1 MNNIVMKLLVAMLF
15 TASIGTFGMNNH
27 EKFQKQKRDGTKKK
41 INFRLEKMI
50 DQTLTSGDRATFKC
64 KIDLYEKFPVNNFTF
79 VWYKNNILINSE
91 FIKMEYDRLTIKQ
104 KNWGSQMRINDVYSS
119 DSGSYKCEASYGS
132 TRTHVSSKLN
142 VGFNLLPDDAKK
154 TEVDE
159 ERLQGKCEIY
169 KGNACDK
176 YFGGKYVYID
186 AFSDQTKLEES
197 VNQLPGVLSQAKVSS
212 RCSDEFIRTSCYF
225 LFSLCDPSVH
235 PPLQLPL
242 CREDCEI
249 LKYDICRK
257 ELQAAKNN
265 YLLNEAFQTDCTA
278 LPATF
283 SPRTDKCTKIH
294 ANRAVIGRH
303 KCYNG
308 TGEGYRGT
316 LSITSS
322 GESCSDWPNDM
333 LQKYP
338 SLAGGHNFCR
348 NPNEVS
354 KSPWCYVDNKIEV
367 CQVPK
372 CDGENNDLLKILI
385 PAVSLPLLIACLVF
399 IFCNVCRYKDKQQPT
414 KGVIVKH
421 TNSMT
426 TKKVSVPELMPN
438 NIHVINEIGEGKLGK
453 IFKAQIL
460 GNYNFGSNDPVAVKT
475 LRIGLENEFMD
486 EFQKEIEI
494 FSDLQHINIA
504 SLKGIIIQPS
514 LRCMIFEF
522 TAITDL
528 HEYLTMHNP
537 NGDFSSNISQSSSSF
552 DTNYFIRMISEI
564 SAGMEY
570 LSSKNFVHRDLATR
584 NILVCSNM
592 LIKISNLG
600 FIQDSSLSNYYR
612 SPQGGQMLPIR
623 WMSPESLHSWQFS
636 NKSAVWSFGVV
647 LWEMYSFGMQ
657 PYCGY
662 SNHEVLAMIGRR
674 RLLSCPDQCPSKI
687 YSLMMECWYENSVN
701 RPSFKDI
708 GLKLAGWE
716 SCSNTRVTSQL
727 AQGIHRQLDQLK
739 QGDAVIRQIQPNS
752 QNITNQN
759 VMLPLLRQNVV
770 SGNDSSVESSS
781 NAFVSLKN
789 YPSYHVNN
797 RCVPVNG
804 GKHQTNNLNY
814 PNNNQ
819 GYQTSINQPDYNSY
833 HQRTNNDNVVDYQS
847 SRQSSSVYS
856 KSTEGSVNSH
866 IKEPNVAKQV
876 YSVNPPFPTD
886 FSKQEDLHTKNKDM
900 QVTACSQKVLSPTN
914 SHRKQMKLEK
924 QEFEGEKK
932 TTSCDSG
939 LPVEGEF
946 GSDGADSAKPLIN
959 KNTG

>member
-1 MNNIVMKLLVAMLF
+1 MIKIVIKLLLTLLI
-15 TASIGTFGMNNH
+15 TASIGSYGMNDQENFH
-27 EKFQKQKRDGTKKK
+27 KEKRDGTKRKT
-41 INFRLEKMI
+41 NFRLEKMN

-64 KIDLYEKFPVNNFTF
+64 KVDLYEKYPVKNFTF
-79 VWYKNNILINSE
+79 VWYKDNTLIESD
-91 FIKMEYDRLTIKQ
+91 YDRLTIKQ
-104 KNWGSQMRINDVYSS
+104 KTWGSQMRISDVYSS
-119 DSGSYKCEASYGS
+119 DSGNYACEASYGS
-132 TRTHVSSKLN
+132 TRANVNSKLN
-142 VGFNLLPDDAKK
+142 VGFNLVPEDAKK
-154 TEVDE
+154 TEVDKD
-159 ERLQGKCEIY
+159 RLKGTCEIY

-176 YFGGKYVYID
+176 YFGGKYVYIE
-186 AFSDQTKLEES
+186 AFSNQIELDES
-197 VNQLPGVLSQAKVSS
+197 VNRLPGVLHNAKVSS
-212 RCSDEFIRTSCYF
+212 RCSKEFIRTSCYF
-225 LFSLCDPSVH
+225 LFAMCDPSVDE
-235 PPLQLPL
+235 PLPL

-257 ELQAAKNN
+257 ELEAAKSND
-265 YLLNEAFQTDCTA
+265 LLNEAFQTDCTN
-278 LPATF
+278 LPPTY
-283 SPRTDKCTKIH
+283 SSRSDKCTKIH
-294 ANRAVIGRH
+294 ENRAVVGRH
-303 KCYNG
+303 KCYNE
-308 TGEGYRGT
+308 TGEGYKGT

-322 GESCSDWPNDM
+322 GETCSIWPNDM

-348 NPNEVS
+348 NPNKKS
-354 KSPWCYVDNKIEV
+354 SSPWCYVNNRIEN

-372 CDGENNDLLKILI
+372 CDEGKNDLLKILI

-399 IFCNVCRYKDKQQPT
+399 IFCNVCRHKNNQKQQPT
-414 KGVIVKH
+414 KGVIVKQ
-421 TNSMT
+421 TNSIIP
-426 TKKVSVPELMPN
+426 KKALVPELMPS
-438 NIHVINEIGEGKLGK
+438 NILVINEIGEGKLGK
-453 IFKAQIL
+453 IFKAQMV
-460 GNYNFGSNDPVAVKT
+460 GNYNFGTSDPVAVKT

-494 FSDLQHINIA
+494 FSDLQHTNIA
-504 SLKGIIIQPS
+504 SLKGMIMQPS
-514 LRCMIFEF
+514 LRCMIFEY
-522 TAITDL
+522 TAVTDL

-537 NGDFSSNISQSSSSF
+537 NGDFSSNLSQSSSSF
-552 DTNYFIRMISEI
+552 DSNYFIRMISEI

-570 LSSKNFVHRDLATR
+570 LSSKNFIHRDLAAR

-592 LIKISNLG
+592 TIKISNLG

-687 YSLMMECWYENSVN
+687 YSLMMECWYENATN
-701 RPSFKDI
+701 RPSFKEI
-708 GLKLAGWE
+708 SLKLVGWE
-716 SCSNTRVTSQL
+716 SAINTRVTSQL

-739 QGDAVIRQIQPNS
+739 QGDAVIRQMQSNH
-752 QNITNQN
+752 QNINNQN
-759 VMLPLLRQNVV
+759 IRLPPRQNIV

-797 RCVPVNG
+797 QSIPVNNFNY
-804 GKHQTNNLNY
+804 QSNNFNY
-814 PNNNQ
+814 PANNKDYQVTNQ
-819 GYQTSINQPDYNSY
+819 PNYNGYQQRKINENLP
-833 HQRTNNDNVVDYQS
+833 DYQS

-856 KSTEGSVNSH
+856 KSNEGSVKSQ
-866 IKEPNVAKQV
+866 IKEPVQNKQGYPV
-876 YSVNPPFPTD
+876 NTPLLTNYSR
-886 FSKQEDLHTKNKDM
+886 QENLHTNNQNIQPTECD
-900 QVTACSQKVLSPTN
+900 KVVFSPTN
-914 SHRKQMKLEK
+914 SHRKQIKLLENS
-924 QEFEGEKK
+924 EGDGEKK